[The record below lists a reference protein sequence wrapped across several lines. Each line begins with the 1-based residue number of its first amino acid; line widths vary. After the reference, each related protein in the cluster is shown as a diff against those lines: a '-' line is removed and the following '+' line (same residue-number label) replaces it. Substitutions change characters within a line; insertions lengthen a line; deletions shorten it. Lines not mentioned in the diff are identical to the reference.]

1 MCACVPV
8 LFMVRVSPEAE
19 KKNTHYKHF
28 VSVFPRH
35 AIGSS
40 DSGQSKVPEMPEEA
54 SLTCMRARASL
65 WCNWCNGEGQGPA
78 QPAPDIKAQMWTQ
91 HLGFL
96 AADSVR
102 FEDGG
107 WILHWQHFVNRWIP
121 LIVLPPK
128 CFMLLGIWP
137 ATYCYAVV
145 SSLWIHMTV
154 NLSSRQRGCLKASH
168 LPVWFYS
175 QGSSGTEYNG
185 PSLLFMFQLRLQ
197 RSTVYQSKLLKK
209 KKRRRRIINFL
220 YRFPSQIYLWKVVT
234 ASPLLR
240 LDVLILFVLFPGCF
254 ESVSVTSWLIEPGQR
269 TFFPLLWLLSD
280 PVLSQI
286 QLFF

>member
-1 MCACVPV
+1 MLVTLGYTLQWGTGPVFILNIENRLIQSSSSVIPHQHLMLHKCVSLSDVSGWTQQPFFTRAIHFLPHEHTVSPLLPCREMCACVPLLLV
-8 LFMVRVSPEAE
+8 VRVSPEAE

-54 SLTCMRARASL
+54 SLTCMRARAGL

-91 HLGFL
+91 RLGFL

-107 WILHWQHFVNRWIP
+107 WILHGQHFANGRIP

-128 CFMLLGIWP
+128 CFMLSGI
-137 ATYCYAVV
+137 
-145 SSLWIHMTV
+145 
-154 NLSSRQRGCLKASH
+154 
-168 LPVWFYS
+168 
-175 QGSSGTEYNG
+175 
-185 PSLLFMFQLRLQ
+185 
-197 RSTVYQSKLLKK
+197 
-209 KKRRRRIINFL
+209 
-220 YRFPSQIYLWKVVT
+220 
-234 ASPLLR
+234 
-240 LDVLILFVLFPGCF
+240 
-254 ESVSVTSWLIEPGQR
+254 
-269 TFFPLLWLLSD
+269 
-280 PVLSQI
+280 
-286 QLFF
+286 